1 MNRAEKATLQ
11 LQAVAVLR
19 MLKETRT
26 YDELADLTGLPAG
39 DLNRYVNGHVLPGA
53 DRAAAIVEGV
63 GRDAFETELAARV
76 EFDDDGYVDNAAVV
90 FDQTFLDL
98 VAPVAAATLEIERPD
113 VVLTAATDGI
123 TLGAAM
129 ASHFDARV
137 AYAKKS
143 KETAVEEFLESR
155 QRLSPGIE
163 LTYYLPDRALSPS
176 DTVLVVDDLVRSGET
191 QALLL
196 DIVHQAD
203 ATVAGVFALI
213 AVGEEGLDRVRR
225 LADAPVGALST
236 FDGDPSRN
244 SMKTVMWMIRAMLTR
259 ALWGSLNPFQTDSM
273 CKNTDHPS
281 ELSSWRG

>member
-53 DRAAAIVEGV
+53 DRAAALVEGV
-63 GRDAFETELAARV
+63 GRDALETELAARV

-123 TLGAAM
+123 TLGAAL

-143 KETAVEEFLESR
+143 KETAVEEFIESR
-155 QRLSPGIE
+155 QRVSPGIE

-196 DIVHQAD
+196 DIVNQAD

-213 AVGEEGLDRVRR
+213 AVGDGGLDRVRR

-236 FDGDPSRN
+236 FD
-244 SMKTVMWMIRAMLTR
+244 A
-259 ALWGSLNPFQTDSM
+259 
-273 CKNTDHPS
+273 
-281 ELSSWRG
+281 E